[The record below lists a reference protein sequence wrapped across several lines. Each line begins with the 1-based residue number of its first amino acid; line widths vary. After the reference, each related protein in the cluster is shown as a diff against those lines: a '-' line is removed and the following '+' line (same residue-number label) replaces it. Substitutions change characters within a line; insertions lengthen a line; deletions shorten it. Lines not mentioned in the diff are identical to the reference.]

1 MKVVFDTNILVSAL
15 IFPGGQAERALS
27 RVIQGKDQLFIS
39 KPIIDELL
47 EVLARKFSRDAEALA
62 RVAVFLSEIAQL
74 VKPTSRI
81 KALRDEA
88 DNRILDCAVTA
99 AADAI
104 VSGDK
109 AMLELKQYRE
119 VRILSLRGYLGTD

>member
-47 EVLARKFSRDAEALA
+47 GVLARKFSRDAEALA